1 MNAIKTSRVYECKTQ
16 VMSFIKTLSE
26 GEATGDAAALYRE
39 DGNRLGY
46 VANYTKAFSHRPD
59 VLRGWQQLNGAIKSS
74 MDLRIYELA
83 TLAAATRL
91 RSSYC
96 SLAHGKVLASKFYS
110 TTEVAS
116 IARDYTDA
124 GLSESEVALMAFAEK
139 VATRANEITVSDID
153 ELRTHG
159 FSDPEIFD
167 IAAAAA
173 ARCFFSKLLDA
184 MGAEPDASYRELD
197 PELLSILTVGRSIEE

>member
-1 MNAIKTSRVYECKTQ
+1 
-16 VMSFIKTLSE
+16 MSFITTVDDES
-26 GEATGDAAALYRE
+26 AADDTAALYEE
-39 DGNRLGY
+39 DRARLGY

-59 VLRGWQQLNGAIKSS
+59 VMRGWQHLIGAVRSN

-96 SLAHGKVLASKFYS
+96 ALAHGKVLVSKFYS
-110 TTEVAS
+110 APEVAS
-116 IARDYTDA
+116 IGRDYSNA

-139 VATRANEITVSDID
+139 VASGANEITMSDVD
-153 ELRTHG
+153 ELKTHG
-159 FSDPEIFD
+159 FTDAEIFD

-184 MGAEPDASYRELD
+184 MGAEPDVAYRELD
-197 PELLSILTVGRSIEE
+197 PELQETLTVGRPIEA